1 MPSSIKNAYVPITE
15 INKLLIFCHTF
26 CIIFERGSPNQDKM
40 QKRKGIFV
48 YIKVK
53 ILLYRKMKHKKVT
66 DIMTN

>member
-40 QKRKGIFV
+40 QERKARKGIQSL
-48 YIKVK
+48 KSGK
-53 ILLYRKMKHKKVT
+53 ANEDPHC
-66 DIMTN
+66 